1 MSYYCNKDCFNE
13 FPNIATHSVD
23 LVVVDVP
30 YGQIRCVWDVK
41 LDLVKMWEQL
51 KRIGKN
57 GCIYIF
63 FTTTKYGYELIRSN
77 PEYFRYDIVWEK
89 SNTVGFLG
97 SKKMPLRAHEMIY
110 VFARN
115 SRVDIDN
122 SRNIELREYAK
133 EIKTYIN
140 KSKKE
145 INKVIGNQGLDHFF
159 SFATTQ
165 FGLPS
170 ETNYNRLIT
179 HYQINDMIGFK
190 TFEELKATWKTNTYN
205 PQKTKG
211 KPYKTV
217 GAKKKACVYG
227 NLPNPPRINNTGD
240 RYPTSILHI
249 PEEPPEEPVEEP
261 TKKKTRIVRVKKNN
275 DTKIPTDTPTIVKFN
290 NPAKS
295 LHPTQ
300 KPTALCEWLIRTYSN
315 ENDMVLDFCMGSGST
330 IEACINTNRR
340 YIGIEMNKENY
351 DVADKRLKEIIEI
364 KNNNTL

>member
-1 MSYYCNKDCFNE
+1 MSYYCNRDCFNE

-23 LVVVDVP
+23 LVIVDVP
-30 YGQIRCVWDVK
+30 YGQTSCVWDVK
-41 LDLVKMWEQL
+41 IDLVKMWEQL

-89 SNTVGFLG
+89 SAKLGFLS
-97 SKKMPLRAHEMIY
+97 SKKMPLRMHEMIY

-115 SRVDIDN
+115 TRVDSDN

-140 KSKKE
+140 KTKKE
-145 INKVIGNQGLDHFF
+145 INKILGNQGIDHFF
-159 SFATTQ
+159 SFTSTQ
-165 FGLPS
+165 FGLPT
-170 ETNYNRLIT
+170 ETTYNQLIK
-179 HYQINDMIGFK
+179 HYQINDMEGFK
-190 TFEELKATWKTNTYN
+190 TFDDLKAMWKENTYN

-211 KPYKTV
+211 TPYKTTSDRS
-217 GAKKKACVYG
+217 GCAIYG
-227 NLPNPPRINNTGD
+227 VNRRCITDNTTGD

-249 PEEPPEEPVEEP
+249 PEEPPEEP

-275 DTKIPTDTPTIVKFN
+275 DHTTPADMPTIVKFN

-295 LHPTQ
+295 LHRTQ
-300 KPTALCEWLIRTYSN
+300 KPTALCEWLIKTYSN
-315 ENDMVLDFCMGSGST
+315 ENDTVLDFCMGSGST
-330 IEACINTNRR
+330 IEACINTNRK

-351 DVADKRLKEIIEI
+351 DIADKRLKEIIES